1 MISTASRSLWAY
13 RGLFFGL
20 AMLILFLRIL
30 PLSQKAGALPGP
42 DWLLT
47 LTFAWVVRRQD
58 YVPIW
63 LIAGVFFAEDLIT
76 MRPPGLWCALV
87 VMACEFMRMRALMVR
102 ELNFAAEWALI
113 SGLMLAIL
121 ILYRLVFAITFLPQ
135 VTFGFALVQVLWS
148 IAAYPLVVLITRYVL
163 ALHKP
168 SMGEVDAYG
177 RRF

>member
-1 MISTASRSLWAY
+1 MMNTASRSLWVY
-13 RGLFFGL
+13 RCMYVGL
-20 AMLILFLRIL
+20 AILLVFLRIL
-30 PLSQKAGALPGP
+30 PLSHQTGTLPGP
-42 DWLLT
+42 DLLLA

-63 LIAGVFFAEDLIT
+63 LIAVVILSEDIIT

-87 VMACEFMRMRALMVR
+87 VMACEFVRMRAVMVR
-102 ELNFAAEWALI
+102 ELNFAAEWALV
-113 SGLMLAIL
+113 SGLMLAML
-121 ILYRLVFAITFLPQ
+121 ILYRTVFAITFLPQ

-168 SMGEVDAYG
+168 SMGEVDAFG

>member
-1 MISTASRSLWAY
+1 MMGTASRSLWAF
-13 RGLFFGL
+13 RGLFIAL
-20 AMLILFLRIL
+20 ATIILFLRIL
-30 PLSQKAGALPGP
+30 PLSHQMGGLPGP
-42 DWLLT
+42 DFLLT

-63 LIAGVFFAEDLIT
+63 LIAAVIFTEDIIT

-87 VMACEFMRMRALMVR
+87 VIACEFMRMRAVMVR
-102 ELNFAAEWALI
+102 ELNFAAEWALV
-113 SGLMLAIL
+113 SGLMLVML
-121 ILYRLVFAITFLPQ
+121 IIYRIVFAITFLPQ
-135 VTFGFALVQVLWS
+135 VTFGFALVQMLWS

-177 RRF
+177 RKF

>member
-1 MISTASRSLWAY
+1 MINTASGSLWAY
-13 RGLFFGL
+13 RCFYIAIAFTL
-20 AMLILFLRIL
+20 LFLRIL
-30 PLSQKAGALPGP
+30 PLSHKTGALPGP
-42 DWLLT
+42 DMLLVIT
-47 LTFAWVVRRQD
+47 LAWTVRRQD

-63 LIAGVFFAEDLIT
+63 MIAAIFFAEDIIT

-87 VMACEFMRMRALMVR
+87 VIACEFIRMRAVMVR
-102 ELNFAAEWALI
+102 ELNFAAEWAVV
-113 SGLMLAIL
+113 SGLMLIMLIAYRIL
-121 ILYRLVFAITFLPQ
+121 FGITFLPQ

>member
-1 MISTASRSLWAY
+1 MISTASRSLLVY
-13 RGLFFGL
+13 RILYFAL
-20 AMLILFLRIL
+20 AMLLMFFRIL
-30 PLSQKAGALPGP
+30 PLSHQTGALPGP
-42 DWLLT
+42 DLLLV

-63 LIAGVFFAEDLIT
+63 LIAAVILAEDILT
-76 MRPPGLWCALV
+76 MRPPGLWCAIV
-87 VMACEFMRMRALMVR
+87 VIASEFMRMRTVMVR
-102 ELNFAAEWALI
+102 ELNFAAEWALV
-113 SGLMLAIL
+113 SGLMLVML
-121 ILYRLVFAITFLPQ
+121 ILYRILFAITFLPQ

-148 IAAYPLVVLITRYVL
+148 IAAYPLVVLITRHVL

>member
-1 MISTASRSLWAY
+1 MMKTASRSLWAY
-13 RGLFFGL
+13 RGLFIAL
-20 AMLILFLRIL
+20 AVLLLFLRIL
-30 PLSQKAGALPGP
+30 PLSHQTGALPGP
-42 DWLLT
+42 DWLLA

-63 LIAGVFFAEDLIT
+63 LIAAVILTEDIMT

-87 VMACEFMRMRALMVR
+87 VIACEFMRMRAVMVR
-102 ELNFAAEWALI
+102 ELNFAAEWALV
-113 SGLMLAIL
+113 SGLMLVML
-121 ILYRLVFAITFLPQ
+121 IVYRIVIAITFLPQ

-168 SMGEVDAYG
+168 SMGEVDAFG

>member
-1 MISTASRSLWAY
+1 MISTASRSLWVY
-13 RGLFFGL
+13 RGLYV
-20 AMLILFLRIL
+20 LIALLLLFLRIL
-30 PLSQKAGALPGP
+30 PLSHPTGRLPGP
-42 DWLLT
+42 DLLLA

-63 LIAGVFFAEDLIT
+63 LIAAVILAEDIIT

-87 VMACEFMRMRALMVR
+87 VIACEFMRLRTVMVR
-102 ELNFAAEWALI
+102 ELNFAGEWAVV
-113 SGLMLAIL
+113 SGLMLAML
-121 ILYRLVFAITFLPQ
+121 IVYRLLFAITFLPQ

-168 SMGEVDAYG
+168 SMGEVDAFG

>member
-1 MISTASRSLWAY
+1 MMNTANGSLWAY
-13 RGLFFGL
+13 RGLFIAV
-20 AMLILFLRIL
+20 AMLLIFLRIL
-30 PLSQKAGALPGP
+30 PLSHQSGALPGP
-42 DWLLT
+42 DVLLT
-47 LTFAWVVRRQD
+47 LTLAWVVRRQD

-63 LIAGVFFAEDLIT
+63 LIAAVFLTEDIIT

-87 VMACEFMRMRALMVR
+87 VIACEFLRMRAVMVR
-102 ELNFAAEWALI
+102 ELNFAAEWALV
-113 SGLMLAIL
+113 SGVMLAMLIVYRIL
-121 ILYRLVFAITFLPQ
+121 FAITFMPQ

-148 IAAYPLVVLITRYVL
+148 IATYPLVVLITRYVL